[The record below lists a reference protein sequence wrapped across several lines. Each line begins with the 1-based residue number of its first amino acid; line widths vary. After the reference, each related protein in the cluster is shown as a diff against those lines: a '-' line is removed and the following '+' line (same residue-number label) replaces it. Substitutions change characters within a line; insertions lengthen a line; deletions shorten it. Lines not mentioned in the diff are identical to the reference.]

1 MQSTNLESYLEN
13 CFVKSYSQLAKIQC
27 YIPQK
32 SIEEYKQTNRNKIRE
47 RIFSTETTL
56 LGMLIQA
63 GQEDKSK
70 QNAVVILGKLHEDRR
85 KKIETDRKQIM
96 NSKTEEIEKLIA
108 KGEKKQ
114 GRPQKRFLVVQKSKE
129 KDMSLYPSSY
139 DEATIRFPGN
149 LLKDIFTET
158 TEWYRAEKKPEDRI
172 KWKNKDVYVVDGTTF
187 KTQDTKSLREY
198 FDCYREKTNQPL
210 PVGRMEGLI
219 NLYGGG
225 LVAVEID
232 KYTSSEGKMFK
243 KMFKKLFNK
252 IPPGTVVLA
261 DDLYSKFGYFSYC
274 KNHDIELITQK
285 KTKEKEE
292 IVRNITENEKI
303 VKWERGKNRKSVL
316 YDNIKE
322 MEESIILRKIEIINP
337 EDPTKKITIYT
348 TLIDEIKYPSIDI
361 ISIFFKRWD
370 IEISFRQIKSIL
382 KMEYLRGKTVEMV
395 KKEIY
400 AHLIL
405 YNIIRRMLSEDKNFE
420 IENFSP
426 SGSEIQVGSSM
437 AKGPYV
443 DKRGRSYNR
452 WNAGRYK
459 KTFDKK

>member
-1 MQSTNLESYLEN
+1 
-13 CFVKSYSQLAKIQC
+13 
-27 YIPQK
+27 
-32 SIEEYKQTNRNKIRE
+32 
-47 RIFSTETTL
+47 
-56 LGMLIQA
+56 
-63 GQEDKSK
+63 
-70 QNAVVILGKLHEDRR
+70 
-85 KKIETDRKQIM
+85 
-96 NSKTEEIEKLIA
+96 
-108 KGEKKQ
+108 
-114 GRPQKRFLVVQKSKE
+114 
-129 KDMSLYPSSY
+129 LYPSSY
-139 DEATIRFPGN
+139 DEATIRFPDN

-158 TEWYRAEKKPEDRI
+158 TDWYRAEKGKEDRI
-172 KWKNKDVYVVDGTTF
+172 KWRGKDVYVVDGTTF

-210 PVGRMEGLI
+210 PVGRMEGLV

-232 KYTSSEGKMFK
+232 KYTSSEG

-274 KNHDIELITQK
+274 KNHEIDLITQK
-285 KTKEKEE
+285 KTKEEEE
-292 IVRNITENEKI
+292 ILRNITENEKI
-303 VKWERGKNRKSVL
+303 VKWKRGKSRKSVL
-316 YDNIKE
+316 YDNTKE
-322 MEESIILRKIEIINP
+322 MEESIMLRKIEIINP
-337 EDPTKKITIYT
+337 EDPAKKITIYT
-348 TLIDEIKYPSIDI
+348 TLLDEIKYPSTDI

-395 KKEIY
+395 IKEIY

-405 YNIIRRMLSEDKNFE
+405 YNIIRRMLSEDNNFGTE
-420 IENFSP
+420 TFSP
-426 SGSEIQVGSSM
+426 SGSEIQISSTM

-443 DKRGRSYNR
+443 DKRGRSYHR
-452 WNAGRYK
+452 WNAGRRK

>member
-1 MQSTNLESYLEN
+1 MQSIQIESYLNN
-13 CFVKSYSQLAKIQC
+13 CFVAENYIQLAKLQS

-32 SIEEYKQTNRNKIRE
+32 SISEYKITNRNKIRE
-47 RIFSTETTL
+47 RIFSIETTL
-56 LGMLIQA
+56 LGMLVQA

-85 KKIETDRKQIM
+85 KRIETDRKKIM
-96 NSKTEEIEKLIA
+96 NSKIEEIEILRA
-108 KGEKKQ
+108 RGEKKQ
-114 GRPQKRFLVVQKSKE
+114 GRPQKRFLVIQKSKE
-129 KDMSLYPSSY
+129 KDISLYPSSY
-139 DEATIRFPGN
+139 DEATIRFPDN

-158 TEWYRAEKKPEDRI
+158 TNWYRAEKGEEDRI
-172 KWKNKDVYVVDGTTF
+172 KWKGKDVYVVDGTTF

-210 PVGRMEGLI
+210 PVGRMEGLV

-232 KYTSSEGKMFK
+232 KYTSSEG

-274 KNHDIELITQK
+274 KNHEIDLITQK
-285 KTKEKEE
+285 KTKEEEE
-292 IVRNITENEKI
+292 ILRNITENEKI
-303 VKWERGKNRKSVL
+303 VKWKRGKNRKSVL
-316 YDNIKE
+316 YDNTKE
-322 MEESIILRKIEIINP
+322 MEESIMLRKIEIINP
-337 EDPTKKITIYT
+337 EDPAKKITIYT
-348 TLIDEIKYPSIDI
+348 TLLDEIKYPSTDI

-395 KKEIY
+395 IKEIY

-405 YNIIRRMLSEDKNFE
+405 YNIIRRMLGEDKNFE
-420 IENFSP
+420 NETFSP
-426 SGSEIQVGSSM
+426 SGSEIQVGSTM

-443 DKRGRSYNR
+443 DKRGRSYYR
-452 WNAGRYK
+452 WNAGRRK